1 MINLRKTVFAI
12 LGVVAIVLGIMCF
25 TKDTGDY
32 ESNRSYGGDA
42 YTGIQN
48 AAAETARNIKDLA
61 IICSFGFGSVL
72 CVTGG
77 TLLAVAFTNQTVEIA
92 NETKTHAKLETG
104 VATTEKTE
112 N

>member
-1 MINLRKTVFAI
+1 MISLRKAVFAI

-25 TKDTGDY
+25 TKDTGDF

-48 AAAETARNIKDLA
+48 ASAQTARNVKHLA
-61 IICSFGFGSVL
+61 VICSFGFGSVL

-77 TLLAVAFTNQTVEIA
+77 TLLAVAFTIQPVEIT
-92 NETKTHAKLETG
+92 NEMKINVKPDAG
-104 VATTEKTE
+104 VGTTEKTE